1 MIAYK
6 LSKHSIRQVNSSI
19 NQVKMNIMDMS
30 VNSQVG
36 TFVMIAIVI
45 PLVLA
50 TAVLAL
56 IFSVYYLYKVSNSQ
70 YLKTKIEVY

>member
-1 MIAYK
+1 
-6 LSKHSIRQVNSSI
+6 
-19 NQVKMNIMDMS
+19 MNIMDMS

>member
-1 MIAYK
+1 
-6 LSKHSIRQVNSSI
+6 
-19 NQVKMNIMDMS
+19 MNKMDMS

-36 TFVMIAIVI
+36 AFVMIAIVI

-56 IFSVYYLYKVSNSQ
+56 VFSVYYLYKVNNSLG
-70 YLKTKIEVY
+70 LKTKIEVYQ